1 MACEYNSIVNN
12 IENMLSKL
20 SANQKERDDVKPL
33 IKWLNEAKYLT
44 SASIATKEDSVIINN
59 NNVTSK
65 KIKTTIVPYNEG
77 VDIVSNIPVEVFYTK
92 TKEVDKEYKAIINTV
107 ISSIKP
113 IGGDKLNH
121 KDSLSIKAAYVFKNS
136 KDNKLIE
143 LLKNVFNKDSVVIS
157 QLEKM
162 NGYKYR
168 EEKLTIDNWEGLS
181 KNYFQSVVALNDSK
195 DKLMDYLKNKYN
207 IEYTKHHVE
216 TENIKTGITNN
227 FYYEYTINN
236 YYINTLVTKGI
247 TNPKKEKSAGQSK
260 QLNPKFKGKFIL
272 AHAGIG
278 KSYAVQ
284 YNSNL
289 IDGDDLFTEAANEVV
304 TKYNKSLNEDVQ
316 TIPDVSKM
324 KSIFTAWGEYSTDTK
339 KVQEAKK
346 RREEVYQLYADKA
359 QQLMKQGKTILS
371 SSARPATIKIAN
383 YVIVQDNTE
392 LIKTNLQ
399 SDLRINKNSETDTNK
414 IKEKINKFNQV
425 AIDNKI
431 PLIKLSSQEFLSD
444 ILYSKDTTK
453 SKPKD
458 EAYVKQDKQQE
469 ISTENKLKQLLEVY
483 STGLAPKIGGGL
495 VEDVTW
501 WETRDEDKPKA
512 TMMKGTQEESL
523 KDMLPKI
530 DGKKLNKYKTA
541 VNAWY
546 NENKR
551 GSAIRETLNEILDI
565 LNSVEQEPRLAEEFG
580 WDTVAT
586 KQEDSIIF
594 ANDIIKA
601 AKECAK
607 G

>member
-1 MACEYNSIVNN
+1 MACEYNNIVNN

-20 SANQKERDDVKPL
+20 SDNQKEKDDVKPL
-33 IKWLNEAKYLT
+33 IKWLNEAKVIGNSNEILDKDLPATRQNLKEPSTYT
-44 SASIATKEDSVIINN
+44 VYPTAKPDMVKAKYKASKATKYVGYGKAGSSTELYAKQLSEQGMPVNTGKYDEKDVVFVSVNGTPNTEDYVNTLKQVIAALESGAT
-59 NNVTSK
+59 VLTDSESYLSK
-65 KIKTTIVPYNEG
+65 STYNKGEIQLAKNLMDRG
-77 VDIVSNIPVEVFYTK
+77 YTRE
-92 TKEVDKEYKAIINTV
+92 T
-107 ISSIKP
+107 
-113 IGGDKLNH
+113 
-121 KDSLSIKAAYVFKNS
+121 S
-136 KDNKLIE
+136 KDN
-143 LLKNVFNKDSVVIS
+143 N
-157 QLEKM
+157 
-162 NGYKYR
+162 
-168 EEKLTIDNWEGLS
+168 
-181 KNYFQSVVALNDSK
+181 
-195 DKLMDYLKNKYN
+195 
-207 IEYTKHHVE
+207 
-216 TENIKTGITNN
+216 
-227 FYYEYTINN
+227 
-236 YYINTLVTKGI
+236 LVGVWVK
-247 TNPKKEKSAGQSK
+247 PKKEKSAGQSK

-371 SSARPATIKIAN
+371 SSARPATIKIAD

-425 AIDNKI
+425 ALDNKI

-458 EAYVKQDKQQE
+458 EAYVKQAKQQE
-469 ISTENKLKQLLEVY
+469 ISTESKLKQLLEVY
-483 STGLAPKIGGGL
+483 STGVAPKIGGGL

-530 DGKKLNKYKTA
+530 DGRKLSKYKTA

-551 GSAIRETLNEILDI
+551 GSAIRETLNELLEL
-565 LNSVEQEPRLAEEFG
+565 LNTVEQEPRLAEEFG
-580 WDTVAT
+580 WDTVET
-586 KQEDSIIF
+586 KPEDSIIF